1 MRSPMGI
8 TNQAAETTV
17 MNVLSCQYQGLTVLF
32 FSAIL
37 KFCRSCSDRC
47 FPRQH
52 SNSLLLI
59 ELHNCR
65 KPSLPEMVENVLS
78 DEKYQVAVR
87 LFCTKCQC
95 GYSSSNSGQ
104 NEHLTAYRYLWS

>member
-1 MRSPMGI
+1 
-8 TNQAAETTV
+8 

-37 KFCRSCSDRC
+37 KFCQSCSERC

-87 LFCTKCQC
+87 LFCTKYQC